1 MFRFTAL
8 TFCFLAAY
16 ARAEDAG
23 APVTFNGTS
32 ASPLIQVQADAKPGD
47 VLWDSGPSDPGQ
59 EPFDF
64 IIFQG
69 VLSDPGVSF
78 EASIKNVKGW
88 SGWAAAEIERSPNGR
103 FWGKF
108 LISGMPG
115 SILKVRV
122 VHRGIA
128 PGQTVEIY
136 EMEAAPLEIEGHGTS
151 LLIPSS
157 PAAPFSKPAVIPNK
171 DWGAVAPTQPY
182 IPMVPD
188 RITVHHTQAAQPM
201 TLEDAVQEMKFI
213 QRFHQKGRGWIDI
226 GYHFLIDGSG
236 RIFQGRPEGAVGAH
250 VKNKNTG
257 NVGIS
262 LMGSFQKPQNQ
273 QPTAKQMQSLIAL
286 TRWVSAAYAVGA
298 QTIKGHR
305 DQRDTDCPGAN
316 LYSRM
321 DEIRRAT
328 AQPRIADIPSLP
340 LSIHASFDSKN

>member
-1 MFRFTAL
+1 MMR
-8 TFCFLAAY
+8 LAAL
-16 ARAEDAG
+16 ALCLLASSAGAEDAG

-32 ASPLIQVQADAKPGD
+32 ASPLIKAQAGAKPGD
-47 VLWDSGPSDPGQ
+47 VLWDSGPSDPGRDS
-59 EPFDF
+59 FDF

-69 VLSDPGVSF
+69 LLGDPGVSF
-78 EASIKNVKGW
+78 EASLKNVKGW
-88 SGWAAAEIERSPNGR
+88 GAWTAAEIERSPNGR

-108 LISGMPG
+108 PLSGQPG

-136 EMEAAPLEIEGHGTS
+136 EMEAATLEIEGHGTS

-157 PAAPFSKPAVIPNK
+157 PAAPSKPSVIPNK
-171 DWGAVAPTQPY
+171 DWGAAAPTHPY

-188 RITVHHTQAAQPM
+188 RMTIHHTQAAQPA
-201 TLEDAVQEMKFI
+201 TLEDAIQEMKFI

-273 QPTAKQMQSLIAL
+273 QPTAKQMASLIAL
-286 TRWVSAAYAVGA
+286 ARWVSAAYSVNA

-316 LYSRM
+316 LYPRM
-321 DEIRRAT
+321 DEIRRAV
-328 AQPRIADIPSLP
+328 ARPALVMEFPSLP
-340 LSIHASFDSKN
+340 LSADASFDSKN